1 MFTIIGLIALLGAVT
16 VGVAG
21 IQANSGGTHV
31 LPNGFT
37 VFDHTYHGSAG
48 LLFAYGILIGGI
60 GTAGFILTLAG
71 IWTTSRRGVVA
82 RRELRQSRREMA
94 AARKELAKPVPAAT
108 AARNVKPPR
117 QPVVPMAKTTPKRV
131 FVKPNWSVNR
141 FLNRPGTPAKTE
153 SAVK

>member
-21 IQANSGGTHV
+21 IQANSGGAHV

-37 VFDHTYHGSAG
+37 VFDHTYHGSTG
-48 LLFAYGILIGGI
+48 LLFAYGILI

-82 RRELRQSRREMA
+82 RRELRWSRREMA

-108 AARNVKPPR
+108 AARNVKQPR
-117 QPVVPMAKTTPKRV
+117 QPVVPVAKTTPKRV
-131 FVKPNWSVNR
+131 FVKPNWSVSR
-141 FLNRPGTPAKTE
+141 YLNRPGTPAKTE